1 MRATLLRSA
10 ARALALGAA
19 GYAAT
24 GTALGASAVTV
35 ESPARDTIVET
46 VLVSREVKAQ
56 VARLRE
62 TSTADAA
69 TRVVAARR
77 LVQAGRASGD
87 PRLLGYAEAQLGTA
101 DDAES
106 LVLRATIAQSQHRFD
121 VARALLD
128 DALRRVPEHV
138 QARLTRASI
147 AQAQG
152 RHREALHDCAGL
164 ADHAPA
170 AAQVCTALSE
180 AATGAPERALQRL
193 GRSASEPGVRGWAL
207 SVAGEIQLQ
216 LGQPAL
222 AARSLRSA
230 LAVEE
235 DLYTRVALADALLA
249 VGQPAEAQR
258 VLVAAPAVDAVLLRR
273 WQAERRLPSSGA
285 PSERAPADELARQL
299 DARFALDA
307 TRGTPLHAR
316 EAGRFA
322 LDRGRTAEA
331 LQLARRNWSSQREAA
346 DALLLAEAARAAGDA
361 TTLRELQR
369 WLDDAGLRDRRID
382 VVLAGSAR

>member
-1 MRATLLRSA
+1 MRATFLRSA

-19 GYAAT
+19 GFAAS
-24 GTALGASAVTV
+24 GSALGASTVLV
-35 ESPARDTIVET
+35 ESPARETIVET

-56 VARLRE
+56 VARLRDP
-62 TSTADAA
+62 STADPA

-77 LVQAGRASGD
+77 LIQAGRASGD

-101 DDAES
+101 DDVES

-121 VARALLD
+121 AARALLV
-128 DALRRVPEHV
+128 DALRRAPGHV

-193 GRSASEPGVRGWAL
+193 ERSAREPGVRGWAW

-216 LGQPAL
+216 LGEAAL
-222 AARSLRSA
+222 AARSLRRS
-230 LAVEE
+230 LAIEE

-249 VGQPAEAQR
+249 VGQAAEAQR
-258 VLVAAPAVDAVLLRR
+258 ALAAAPAADAVLLRR
-273 WQAERRLPSSGA
+273 WQAERQLQSSAA
-285 PSERAPADELARQL
+285 PFARAPADELERQL

-316 EAGRFA
+316 EAARFA
-322 LDRGRTAEA
+322 LDRGRTGQA
-331 LQLARRNWSSQREAA
+331 LQLARRNWSSQREAD

-369 WLDDAGLRDRRID
+369 WLDDTGLRDRRID